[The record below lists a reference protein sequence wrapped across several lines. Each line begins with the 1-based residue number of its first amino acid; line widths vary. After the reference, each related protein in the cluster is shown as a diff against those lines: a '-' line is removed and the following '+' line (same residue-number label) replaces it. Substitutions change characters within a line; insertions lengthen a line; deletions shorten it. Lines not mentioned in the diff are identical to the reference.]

1 MNLNRFKANIQW
13 HEMGRPSPGFVLSYS
28 NETNVEVTLQCIFA
42 KTKTKK
48 TQIRPVSVKVITT
61 DNITL

>member
-28 NETNVEVTLQCIFA
+28 NETNLEVTLQCIFA
-42 KTKTKK
+42 KKNKK
-48 TQIRPVSVKVITT
+48 MQIRPVSVKLITT